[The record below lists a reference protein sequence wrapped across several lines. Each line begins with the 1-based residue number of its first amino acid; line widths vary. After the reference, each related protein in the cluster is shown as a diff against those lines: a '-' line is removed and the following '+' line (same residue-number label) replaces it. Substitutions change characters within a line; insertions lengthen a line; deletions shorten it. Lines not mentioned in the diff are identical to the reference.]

1 MTLRLSQPRYTRTT
15 EGKYSR
21 SRDSSQGS
29 DKAPIQ
35 LNCNLLRKKAN
46 NIRNKKEQSPAEDEG
61 SEGSLADLISEEV
74 EKNLRNL
81 RIENAN
87 YKQESVTPLKATP
100 KRPNTSQ
107 GGARKRM
114 IYEARVFQQKN
125 QTNDSLGA
133 AGGPVPPAFCEFPD
147 DKYHQSVLNFHEA
160 QELLR
165 R

>member
-1 MTLRLSQPRYTRTT
+1 
-15 EGKYSR
+15 
-21 SRDSSQGS
+21 
-29 DKAPIQ
+29 
-35 LNCNLLRKKAN
+35 
-46 NIRNKKEQSPAEDEG
+46 
-61 SEGSLADLISEEV
+61 LISEEV

-87 YKQESVTPLKATP
+87 FKQESVTLKATP

-133 AGGPVPPAFCEFPD
+133 AGPVPPAFCEFPD
-147 DKYHQSVLNFHEA
+147 ENYHQSVLNFHEA